1 MFAPAQGSG
10 HDRGVKSLRAVP
22 ALLLTV
28 LLTLGASMLGM
39 TAAHGEDP
47 VLVTEYVTDRVAA
60 LSPEDAALV
69 QEALLELQEQADLQ
83 LFVVFTDTF
92 SGQSG
97 QNWADVAAVKS
108 ALGVDDVLLAVA
120 VEDGEFGLSVE
131 ASLPLTSAQVDRVEA
146 AITQQLGTGSAADLV
161 VAAAAELQTVTAE
174 GPGGSVA
181 LLVIIIVVAIAA
193 VLIWLFR
200 HAIARRRPPRGS
212 THTTGS

>member
-1 MFAPAQGSG
+1 
-10 HDRGVKSLRAVP
+10 
-22 ALLLTV
+22 
-28 LLTLGASMLGM
+28 MLGM